1 MDPQLKEVTARPLK
15 RGAQQMDV
23 DLTETTAEASPVMD
37 MMDVTKPLPD
47 FKPISEDKLQTNSNE
62 FRKIAV
68 PSHRYTPLKEN
79 WM

>member
-1 MDPQLKEVTARPLK
+1 MDPQSKEVTARPLK

-37 MMDVTKPLPD
+37 VMKPLPD